1 MAKSSRSQWV
11 KDDYKYRRSR
21 DFLLVNPVVN
31 LVARVSYLAAPSLAP
46 GSGKMIDP
54 GNEVAGSTMIN
65 VTERNEFIKLEWRW
79 PSLAQS
85 VETNI

>member
-1 MAKSSRSQWV
+1 M
-11 KDDYKYRRSR
+11 
-21 DFLLVNPVVN
+21 VNPVVN

-65 VTERNEFIKLEWRW
+65 VTERNEFIKQGRVV
-79 PSLAQS
+79 QS
-85 VETNI
+85 PIKLTQG